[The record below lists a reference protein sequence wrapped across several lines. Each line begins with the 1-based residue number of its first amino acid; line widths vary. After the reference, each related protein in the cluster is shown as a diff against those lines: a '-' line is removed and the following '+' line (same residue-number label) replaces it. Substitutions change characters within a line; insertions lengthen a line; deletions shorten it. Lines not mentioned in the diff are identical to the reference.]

1 MGFWPIEREASG
13 GGRGPF
19 VSRESA
25 LATTRAMGVLGK
37 AVPPGRSSLR
47 VVPVVFAASWT
58 TLCVMG
64 LVGRGGI
71 ASGVGEGTTWN
82 DSEC

>member
-1 MGFWPIEREASG
+1 
-13 GGRGPF
+13 
-19 VSRESA
+19 
-25 LATTRAMGVLGK
+25 MGVLVE

-47 VVPVVFAASWT
+47 VVPVVFTASWAMRC
-58 TLCVMG
+58 LME